1 LGQQVSEIEDPI
13 KFSQNISVAK
23 DRRIKKLEEEL
34 VAARADMGSIILDQ
48 ESSNEEL
55 QSLNEEIVSSNEE
68 LQSLNEELETS
79 KEEIESTN
87 EELTTSNQ
95 ELHARNQQIEELY
108 SYSERLY
115 QPFTNPCLF
124 LIKT

>member
-1 LGQQVSEIEDPI
+1 
-13 KFSQNISVAK
+13 
-23 DRRIKKLEEEL
+23 
-34 VAARADMGSIILDQ
+34 
-48 ESSNEEL
+48 L

-95 ELHARNQQIEELY
+95 ELQARNQQIEELY
-108 SYSERLY
+108 SYSEAIISTIHEPMLILDKDMKIRSANKSFA
-115 QPFTNPCLF
+115 QPFMCLKKAWEHHF
-124 LIKT
+124 IN